1 MGARRRRGVKR
12 LGAGV
17 QTTIGVPVLCCC
29 FSTGVSIL
37 LSGRALVY
45 FLSPR
50 LSVMP
55 TQVSAESSL
64 YTPMP
69 SEREGGPAWRSR
81 VRWGR
86 RRWAGC
92 WERLCRL
99 HTDKLDAIHG
109 PGGHVSL
116 EKENYFGGF

>member
-1 MGARRRRGVKR
+1 MLRGLDPGCR
-12 LGAGV
+12 PPS
-17 QTTIGVPVLCCC
+17 GVPVLCCC

-45 FLSPR
+45 CLSPR

-69 SEREGGPAWRSR
+69 REREGGPAWRSR

-86 RRWAGC
+86 RRRAGC

-99 HTDKLDAIHG
+99 HTAKLDAIHG